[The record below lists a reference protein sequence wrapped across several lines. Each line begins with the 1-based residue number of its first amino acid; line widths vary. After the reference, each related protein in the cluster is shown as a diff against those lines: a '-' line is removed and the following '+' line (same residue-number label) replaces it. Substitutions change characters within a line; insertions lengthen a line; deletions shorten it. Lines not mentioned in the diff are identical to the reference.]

1 MIEKLLSKISF
12 IKHLHCSKKRIYRK
26 TNCETKIMKT
36 KPVSDENLRDV
47 EQMIIPPEKK
57 VIKRMKTSTVK
68 SDTIKC
74 LSDYTIQLYKGL

>member
-1 MIEKLLSKISF
+1 
-12 IKHLHCSKKRIYRK
+12 
-26 TNCETKIMKT
+26 MKT
-36 KPVSDENLRDV
+36 KPVSAENLRDV
-47 EQMIIPPEKK
+47 EQMIVPPEKK

>member
-1 MIEKLLSKISF
+1 
-12 IKHLHCSKKRIYRK
+12 
-26 TNCETKIMKT
+26 MKT

-47 EQMIIPPEKK
+47 EQMIVPPEKK

-74 LSDYTIQLYKGL
+74 LSDYTIQLYKGLWQKNVSKSMIYQVISILLTII

>member
-1 MIEKLLSKISF
+1 
-12 IKHLHCSKKRIYRK
+12 
-26 TNCETKIMKT
+26 MKT

-47 EQMIIPPEKK
+47 EQMIVPPEKK

-74 LSDYTIQLYKGL
+74 LSDYTIQLYKGLWQKKRIKVNDLSGD